1 MDTQISNLYLPDSD
15 KDEEIKK
22 RVLTVLVDKEISG
35 EGHEQIDI
43 QISNLHLPDSD
54 RDQRTCSYSSNVFA
68 RTFSEFFP
76 VVSDILS
83 RLELLESA

>member
-54 RDQRTCSYSSNVFA
+54 RDEEINERALTAQMCSRERFRNSSRSSA
-68 RTFSEFFP
+68 TFSQG
-76 VVSDILS
+76 
-83 RLELLESA
+83 